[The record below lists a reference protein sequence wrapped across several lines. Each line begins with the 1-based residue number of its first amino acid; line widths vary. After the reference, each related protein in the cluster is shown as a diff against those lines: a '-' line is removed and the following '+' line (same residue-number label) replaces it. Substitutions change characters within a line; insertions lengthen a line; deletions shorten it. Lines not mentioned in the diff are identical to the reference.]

1 MVSPPLKTGWVS
13 ADAFHEQQGQQN
25 HAYYTARV
33 EVDGDQLRKL
43 DTQVRLYPGMPA
55 EVFIR
60 TGTRTFLGYLFAPLT
75 DSLRRAFKED

>member
-1 MVSPPLKTGWVS
+1 
-13 ADAFHEQQGQQN
+13 
-25 HAYYTARV
+25 
-33 EVDGDQLRKL
+33 
-43 DTQVRLYPGMPA
+43 MPA